1 MYSINRIQ
9 LLGNITS
16 DARVFNAVTSISVA
30 TNHTTIDKQG
40 NKQDFADYH
49 NCVAFGKLADYV
61 AQLKK
66 GQKVFVE
73 GRMQNSTYEK
83 DGQKI
88 KTSQVV
94 IQTIQ
99 AIETKKR
106 WDDFSDLP
114 AGGKAEE
121 ISFDDIP
128 F

>member
-1 MYSINRIQ
+1 MYSINRVQ

-16 DARVFNAVTSISVA
+16 DPKVYDKVTSFCLA
-30 TNHTTIDKQG
+30 TNYSTTDKSG
-40 NKQDFADYH
+40 NKQDFTDFH
-49 NCVAFGKLADYV
+49 NCVAFAKIAEYV
-61 AQLKK
+61 STLKK
-66 GQKVFVE
+66 GQKLFIE
-73 GRMQNSTYEK
+73 WRMQYNVYEK

-99 AIETKKR
+99 AIEAKKR